1 MSPSPLPGAHK
12 ANPSDPVP
20 SLLLCGIVAVMLQ
33 HYEEAQIFFEDA
45 CCLEPSSI
53 VAWTLS
59 GIKASQLMC
68 SRCFCRAELEVFP

>member
-1 MSPSPLPGAHK
+1 MSPLPRACQ
-12 ANPSDPVP
+12 ANLPNPVP

-33 HYEEAQIFFEDA
+33 HYEEAEIFFEDT

-59 GIKASQLMC
+59 GTTAKES
-68 SRCFCRAELEVFP
+68 V